1 MLKCILNNSKAL
13 LYLVHLFYPVVCS
26 KARLQLKIKFK
37 ILLDKWK
44 NFLLGFCV
52 KTFQDIENRF
62 T

>member
-1 MLKCILNNSKAL
+1 MYPEQFKSTPLTCSFILSCGS
-13 LYLVHLFYPVVCS
+13 P

-37 ILLDKWK
+37 ILLDKWE